1 MNNSKDKFQNLFKV
15 YEILLKNNIIE
26 TEFLIK
32 WADKIIETKDEFD
45 YAIIELS
52 TESKNINNAISILN
66 LNSQNSNNEI
76 ISRATIGILSNLF
89 REQKVDSDKVA
100 EIVNDIVYYNGLT
113 IEENTFLY
121 GFGDFYD
128 LAAQEIYGNLD
139 SLTDELIEYID
150 IYRAF
155 NFINYEK
162 WAEINSTV
170 KTVVPQ
176 KLQIIKQK
184 YSL

>member
-15 YEILLKNNIIE
+15 YEILLRNNIIE

-32 WADKIIETKDEFD
+32 WADKIIETEDEFD
-45 YAIIELS
+45 YVIIQLS
-52 TESKNINNAISILN
+52 TECKNINNAISILN
-66 LNSQNSNNEI
+66 LNSQNSNIEI

-89 REQKVDSDKVA
+89 REQKVDLGKVA

-113 IEENTFLY
+113 FEENTFLY
-121 GFGDFYD
+121 GYGDFYD
-128 LAAQEIYGNLD
+128 LALQKIYGNLD
-139 SLTDELIEYID
+139 NLTDELIEFID

-155 NFINYEK
+155 DFRNYEK

-170 KTVVPQ
+170 KTVLSQ

-184 YSL
+184 YYL